1 MGERASSPV
10 RPSVDAVLGPLGAAI
25 MRLLWSSGEA
35 ALGTVVERLSEGD
48 RRPAYT
54 TITTILS
61 RLRERGLVER
71 RRRGRAAM
79 YRAVVSEA
87 QLIDTTSEQ
96 AVDKV
101 IARFG
106 DAALRH
112 FASRLGDID
121 PGLRRE
127 LIELAGRHRAERD
140 VPGSDRRWQRS
151 TDCNRCLCVGCW
163 LHDDCHL
170 HPRRSAAAR

>member
-1 MGERASSPV
+1 MNEWASAPR

-25 MRLLWSSGEA
+25 MRILWSKEDA
-35 ALGTVVERLSEGD
+35 ALATIIERLGEGQ

-54 TITTILS
+54 TVTTILS

-71 RRRGRAAM
+71 TRRGRAAV
-79 YRAVVSEA
+79 YRALISEA
-87 QLIDTTSEQ
+87 ELVDATSEQ

-101 IARFG
+101 LARFG

-112 FASRLGDID
+112 FATRLGDID

-127 LIELAGRHRAERD
+127 LIELARRHR
-140 VPGSDRRWQRS
+140 P
-151 TDCNRCLCVGCW
+151 
-163 LHDDCHL
+163 
-170 HPRRSAAAR
+170 AREVSSE

>member
-1 MGERASSPV
+1 MGERASSPL

-25 MRLLWSSGEA
+25 MRVLWSEGEA
-35 ALGTVVERLSEGD
+35 SVGAVVDRLSQGD

-54 TITTILS
+54 TVTTILS

-71 RRRGRAAM
+71 SRRGRAAV

-87 QLIDTTSEQ
+87 QLVDATSEQ

-112 FASRLGDID
+112 FATRLGDID

-127 LIELAGRHRAERD
+127 LIELARRHRAERE
-140 VPGSDRRWQRS
+140 VPGR
-151 TDCNRCLCVGCW
+151 
-163 LHDDCHL
+163 
-170 HPRRSAAAR
+170 

>member
-1 MGERASSPV
+1 MGERASSPL

-25 MRLLWSSGEA
+25 MRVLWSEGEA
-35 ALGTVVERLSEGD
+35 PVGAVVDRLSQGD

-54 TITTILS
+54 TVTTILS

-71 RRRGRAAM
+71 SRRGRAAV

-87 QLIDTTSEQ
+87 QLVDATSEQ

-112 FASRLGDID
+112 FATRLGDID

-127 LIELAGRHRAERD
+127 LIELARRHRAERE
-140 VPGSDRRWQRS
+140 VPGR
-151 TDCNRCLCVGCW
+151 
-163 LHDDCHL
+163 
-170 HPRRSAAAR
+170 

>member
-1 MGERASSPV
+1 MH
-10 RPSVDAVLGPLGAAI
+10 PSVDAVLGPLGAAI
-25 MRLLWSSGEA
+25 MRVLWSAGEA
-35 ALGTVVERLSEGD
+35 PLGTVVERLGEGD

-54 TITTILS
+54 TVTTILS

-71 RRRGRAAM
+71 SRRGRAAM

-87 QLIDTTSEQ
+87 QLVDATTEQ

-112 FASRLGDID
+112 FATRLGDID
-121 PGLRRE
+121 PALRRD
-127 LIELAGRHRAERD
+127 LIELARHHRAELE
-140 VPGSDRRWQRS
+140 VPER
-151 TDCNRCLCVGCW
+151 
-163 LHDDCHL
+163 
-170 HPRRSAAAR
+170 